1 MSEVMMRVAGELVE
15 CKIRGQRSI
24 YSEGT
29 EGLIWLNWQIIQ
41 TRAVP
46 TVNQIQQAVTYRPVC
61 EDKILVILRLQD
73 QRYLIGIKC
82 STTKETQSND
92 KYKLSKERCS

>member
-46 TVNQIQQAVTYRPVC
+46 TVNQIQQALT
-61 EDKILVILRLQD
+61 
-73 QRYLIGIKC
+73 
-82 STTKETQSND
+82 
-92 KYKLSKERCS
+92 

>member
-1 MSEVMMRVAGELVE
+1 MRRIAGELVE
-15 CKIRGQRSI
+15 YKIRGQHSI

-61 EDKILVILRLQD
+61 EDKILVILWLQD

-82 STTKETQSND
+82 STTEETQSNG
-92 KYKLSKERCS
+92 KSKLSRERNVEA